1 MYIINLFLGPTSS
14 SQIQQESVDLRRC
27 SSLYGDLLNNA
38 INSGLRVGTPEVCS
52 YLSYVNPNGN
62 YIFY

>member
-1 MYIINLFLGPTSS
+1 M
-14 SQIQQESVDLRRC
+14 RRC

-62 YIFY
+62 YFFIEILWPHYVNFNLLIFVFMMI